1 MSGNSRLAI
10 TGVRKV
16 EMEHADPARA
26 AKFYTDV
33 WNLDEVARA
42 DGSIYFRG
50 TGAAHH
56 ILAIHPSNGPAR
68 VREIALNAR
77 DKFTVDALH
86 ARAKAAGFA
95 VDEPAARKTIDGGYG
110 FSLRDPGGR
119 RFVVICD
126 ANDHGDDAPAPD
138 RPTKVGHININT
150 ALIDPMI
157 SFYTDVLGMRLVDH
171 AGTQYFF
178 NADSPDHCSLVLCK
192 YGMETL
198 NHIAYEMCDLESVMR
213 GAGRMHDAGY
223 PIEWGPGR
231 HGAGDNAFCY
241 FAGPEECPL
250 EYTAEVLQIDDSYE
264 FHGPDHWKWPPGR
277 LDQWGVTAPHTS
289 RWKRVQTL
297 YEFAD

>member
-1 MSGNSRLAI
+1 MTKRVAI

-16 EMEHADPARA
+16 EIEHADPVRA
-26 AKFYTDV
+26 AKFYTEV

-42 DGSIYFRG
+42 DGSVYLRG
-50 TGAAHH
+50 TCAAHH
-56 ILAIHPSNGPAR
+56 IAAIHPSHGPAR
-68 VREIALNAR
+68 VREIVLSAR
-77 DKFTVDALH
+77 DKSAVDGLH

-95 VDEPAARKTIDGGYG
+95 LDAPAERRTIDGGYG
-110 FSLRDPGGR
+110 FALRDPGGR
-119 RFVVICD
+119 RFQIVCD
-126 ANDHGDDAPAPD
+126 ARDHADDTKVRD
-138 RPTKVGHININT
+138 RPYKVGHVNINT
-150 ALIDPMI
+150 ALIDPMV
-157 SFYTDVLGMRLVDH
+157 SFYTDVLGMRLVDN

-192 YGMETL
+192 FGMETL
-198 NHIAYEMCDLESVMR
+198 NHIAYEMSDLESVMR

-231 HGAGDNAFCY
+231 HGPGDNAFCY

-250 EYTAEVLQIDDSYE
+250 EYTAEVLQIDETYE

-277 LDQWGVTAPHTS
+277 LDQWGVTPPHTT

-297 YEFAD
+297 YGFAD

>member
-1 MSGNSRLAI
+1 MTGNRLAI

-16 EMEHADPARA
+16 EMEHADPERA

-33 WNLDEVARA
+33 WNLSEVART
-42 DGSIYFRG
+42 DGSIFMRA
-50 TGAAHH
+50 TCAAHH
-56 ILAIHPSNGPAR
+56 VLAIHPANGPAR
-68 VREIALNAR
+68 VREIALGAR
-77 DKFTVDALH
+77 GKSEVDGLY
-86 ARAKAAGFA
+86 ARAKAAGFD
-95 VDEPAARKTIDGGYG
+95 VDAPSERQAIDGGYG
-110 FSLRDPGGR
+110 FSVRDPGGR
-119 RFVVICD
+119 RFSIVCG
-126 ANDHGDDAPAPD
+126 ARDHDDDAKVRD
-138 RPTKVGHININT
+138 RPYKIGHVNINT
-150 ALIDPMI
+150 SLVDPMI
-157 SFYTDVLGMRLVDH
+157 AFYTDVFGMRLVDH

-198 NHIAYEMCDLESVMR
+198 NHIAYEMSDLESVMR

-231 HGAGDNAFCY
+231 HGPGDNAFCY

-250 EYTAEVLQIDDSYE
+250 EYTAEVLQIDETYQ

-277 LDQWGVTAPHTS
+277 LDQWGVTPPHTT

-297 YEFAD
+297 YGFAG